1 MSKPLPVVLIPG
13 LNCSARL
20 YAEQIPPLWRFGPA
34 QVADHT
40 RANSMDVSAA
50 QILAAAPPR
59 FAPAGLSMGGYLALT
74 FGRLAPQRGQT
85 RRVPSGYEP
94 PGKESRSEPP

>member
-40 RANSMDVSAA
+40 RANSMDVIAA
-50 QILAAAPPR
+50 QILAAA
-59 FAPAGLSMGGYLALT
+59 GLSQEIAAGVAGSRLVVAPDCGHLSTMEQPDAVNRAL
-74 FGRLAPQRGQT
+74 G
-85 RRVPSGYEP
+85 EWM
-94 PGKESRSEPP
+94 ES